1 MKIVKVQYTVKDDY
15 VQKNKE
21 NIKKVM
27 GDLRAMNNPNIKY
40 SSFLLDDGK
49 TFVHFAMYPDQET
62 GNIVSELDSFI
73 TFRAELKA
81 SEPEVPPKAENLSLV
96 ASAWEFFEGQQHA

>member
-21 NIKKVM
+21 NIEKVM

-73 TFRAELKA
+73 TFRNELRA

-96 ASAWEFFEGQQHA
+96 ASAWEFFEGQKHA